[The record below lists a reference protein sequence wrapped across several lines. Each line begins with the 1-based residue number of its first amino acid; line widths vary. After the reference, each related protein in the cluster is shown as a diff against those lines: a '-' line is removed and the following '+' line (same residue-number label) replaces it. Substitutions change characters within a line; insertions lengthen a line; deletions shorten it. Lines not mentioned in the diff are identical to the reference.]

1 MGRRKKPSTSG
12 AASGAPAPP
21 TSGAPAPPTRGAPA
35 PPTTAPRWWATLT
48 DEDPITLEPLGDL
61 AIAPVEVNGR
71 YFDAA
76 SLAAYLAESGR
87 LEDPCTRAPLG
98 RAACAALA
106 ALLLLPCA
114 AAGVRCCKRRA
125 ECRRNNFEKVLGLPK
140 SAVLVLFPNH
150 RSSEMYTFFPN
161 H

>member
-98 RAACAALA
+98 RAACAALDDH
-106 ALLLLPCA
+106 L
-114 AAGVRCCKRRA
+114 RRWTGDA
-125 ECRRNNFEKVLGLPK
+125 SRLSLI
-140 SAVLVLFPNH
+140 H
-150 RSSEMYTFFPN
+150 I
-161 H
+161 

>member
-1 MGRRKKPSTSG
+1 MGRRKKPSSSG
-12 AASGAPAPP
+12 AA
-21 TSGAPAPPTRGAPA
+21 SGAPAPPTRGAPA

-98 RAACAALA
+98 RAACAALDDHLRRWTGDASRSVEKLFLLSERVRVSGARSDASEASLRRAAGATMA
-106 ALLLLPCA
+106 ALFD
-114 AAGVRCCKRRA
+114 
-125 ECRRNNFEKVLGLPK
+125 FE
-140 SAVLVLFPNH
+140 A
-150 RSSEMYTFFPN
+150 RE
-161 H
+161 